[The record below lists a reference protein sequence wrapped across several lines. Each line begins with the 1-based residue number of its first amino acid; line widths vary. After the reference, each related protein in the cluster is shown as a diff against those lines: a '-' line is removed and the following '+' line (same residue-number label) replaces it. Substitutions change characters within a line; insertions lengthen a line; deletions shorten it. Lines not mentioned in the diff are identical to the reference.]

1 MKEVFNINF
10 HNHEYEHCHEDECGC
25 HEHHHEHKSHGGCS
39 CGHCHH
45 EHEENHKVLFWR
57 LGISSVLLVFLVLL
71 TGHIKVPFSVEMPF
85 FIELACFLVPFFIA
99 GYDILWGAIKNILHG
114 ELLDEE
120 FLMAIAT
127 IGALAIGEYPEATFV
142 MIFYQIGEFFSDYAS
157 EKTRD
162 SVTKLMDI
170 SPEFATIKENGE
182 FKQVRPESVKIGTLI
197 YVKPGERIPLDGVIV
212 EGNSALD
219 TSALTGE
226 SLPQEVCVQ
235 SEVYSGSINLNSL
248 ICIRTS
254 KEYKDSAVS
263 KILELVEQSES
274 KKSRSENFITK
285 FARVYTP
292 CVVGFA
298 LALAIIPS
306 LVQMFT
312 GLALNDDQ
320 IGTLLIWKNWI
331 HRALIFLVVS
341 CPCALVISVPL
352 SFFVGIGESAKRGIL
367 VKGSNYLESL
377 SKAKICVFDK
387 TGTLTKGS
395 FIVDKILKVGTEN
408 SELEILEIA
417 AACESASTHPISISI
432 VDEFK
437 KRVGNSSSVL
447 KNISDVKERAGF
459 GVCAT
464 VEGKKVACG
473 NKKLMDEEHVEIS
486 DFNLTDKNSGTI
498 VYISVDGKLLGAIIV
513 KDQVKAETKKALL
526 DLKNSGI
533 SKNVMLTGDKE
544 EIALEVSKDLALD
557 QIFAELLPQ
566 NKVEA
571 VEKLLSELGTSKNRG
586 KLVFCGDGINDAPVL
601 TRADIGVAMG
611 SLGSDAAIE
620 ASDIV
625 IMDDNIAKI
634 PLAIKIAKST
644 NKIAKENIG
653 ISLGVKIAVLVLGA
667 LGIANM
673 WLAIFADVGVCVLAT
688 LNAIRAGKVK

>member
-447 KNISDVKERAGF
+447 KNISDVRERAGF

-486 DFNLTDKNSGTI
+486 DFKLTDKNSGTI

-653 ISLGVKIAVLVLGA
+653 ISLGIKIVVLVLGA

>member
-473 NKKLMDEEHVEIS
+473 NKKLMDEENVEIS

-634 PLAIKIAKST
+634 PIAIKIAKST

-653 ISLGVKIAVLVLGA
+653 ISLGIKIVVLVLGA

>member
-99 GYDILWGAIKNILHG
+99 GYDILCGAIKNILHG

-473 NKKLMDEEHVEIS
+473 NKKLMDEENVEIS

-544 EIALEVSKDLALD
+544 EIALEVSKDLVLD

>member
-25 HEHHHEHKSHGGCS
+25 HEHHHERKSHGGCS

>member
-395 FIVDKILKVGTEN
+395 FIVDKILKVGTET

-473 NKKLMDEEHVEIS
+473 NKKLMDEENVEIS

-533 SKNVMLTGDKE
+533 SKNVMLTGDKA

-653 ISLGVKIAVLVLGA
+653 ISLGIKIAVLVLGA